1 MAAQR
6 SIINDGGSA
15 KSQEQIDRE
24 TRAAELRA
32 QIAAEQDKIR
42 RINDLQ
48 SQITSSMGALSKTLN
63 SFANGGHISG
73 GKGLGSAET
82 SSCISALS
90 SASGQLSSVLAMH
103 EEMLRSL
110 QAQYSSVC

>member
-1 MAAQR
+1 MPAQR

-15 KSQEQIDRE
+15 KSQEQMERE
-24 TRAAELRA
+24 RQAAALRA

-48 SQITSSMGALSKTLN
+48 SQITSSIGALSKTLN
-63 SFANGGHISG
+63 SFANGGHSCG

-90 SASGQLSSVLAMH
+90 SASGQLSSVLTMH
-103 EEMLRSL
+103 EEILNNL

>member
-1 MAAQR
+1 MAYQKR
-6 SIINDGGSA
+6 VVIYDEG
-15 KSQEQIDRE
+15 KSKEQIERE
-24 TRAAELRA
+24 RRAAELRA

-42 RINDLQ
+42 RINELQ
-48 SQITSSMGALSKTLN
+48 SQITNSIGALSKTLN
-63 SFANGGHISG
+63 SFASGGHSYNGI
-73 GKGLGSAET
+73 GLGSTET

-103 EEMLRSL
+103 EEMLKSL